1 MLLNNTH
8 LIEQLNT
15 SKSDK
20 NQKSEEEN
28 NQIGKLAELDIASIE
43 SNTMSNGS
51 SSSSSICSNTDTSL
65 PLPIYPQVLGNMR
78 IWDEKVAG
86 MANKT
91 EKLETTNN
99 SSEDSSSE
107 SSSDE
112 QTAATSAPPQYPIFT
127 WSNESVDNK
136 SSSRNLSSISSS
148 SSSSTSTT
156 ILPNLEIFDIKTHQP
171 EITASYS
178 TKPET
183 GSYQQL
189 PYCYQPPN
197 EIPISNSNELNI
209 SHPNPNPNPS
219 SEINKQCANCGN
231 LQTPLWRRDSR
242 GFYLC
247 NACGIYNRSN
257 RTSTSKTVV
266 DKTLRKS
273 VITISK
279 STLYIYLTLILTD
292 DSIYVSRVV

>member
-1 MLLNNTH
+1 MLLNNTQH
-8 LIEQLNT
+8 LIEQLN

-20 NQKSEEEN
+20 TEKSNKSEEESN
-28 NQIGKLAELDIASIE
+28 NNNTNLLDIASIE

-51 SSSSSICSNTDTSL
+51 SSSSSICSNTESL

-78 IWDEKVAG
+78 IWDEKMGAV
-86 MANKT
+86 NVSKT
-91 EKLETTNN
+91 SVDKLEAAN

-107 SSSDE
+107 SSDE
-112 QTAATSAPPQYPIFT
+112 QTTSAPQYPIFT

-136 SSSRNLSSISSS
+136 TTSSSSRNLSSISSS
-148 SSSSTSTT
+148 SSSSTST
-156 ILPNLEIFDIKTHQP
+156 ILPNLEIFDMKATQP
-171 EITASYS
+171 EIASYS
-178 TKPET
+178 TSTSIKPEI

-189 PYCYQPPN
+189 PYCYQPSN
-197 EIPISNSNELNI
+197 EIANSLTNNSNELANI
-209 SHPNPNPNPS
+209 SHPNSNPNPNPS

-273 VITISK
+273 VIIIS
-279 STLYIYLTLILTD
+279 
-292 DSIYVSRVV
+292 

>member
-1 MLLNNTH
+1 MEDRFDNMLLNNTQH
-8 LIEQLNT
+8 LIEQLN

-20 NQKSEEEN
+20 TEKSNKSEEESN
-28 NQIGKLAELDIASIE
+28 NNNTNLLDIASIE

-51 SSSSSICSNTDTSL
+51 SSSSSICSNTESL

-78 IWDEKVAG
+78 IWDEKMGAV
-86 MANKT
+86 NVSKT
-91 EKLETTNN
+91 SVDKLEAAN

-107 SSSDE
+107 SSDE
-112 QTAATSAPPQYPIFT
+112 QTTSAPQYPIFT

-136 SSSRNLSSISSS
+136 TTSSSSRNLSSISSS
-148 SSSSTSTT
+148 SSSSTST
-156 ILPNLEIFDIKTHQP
+156 ILPNLEIFDMKATQP
-171 EITASYS
+171 EIASYS
-178 TKPET
+178 TSTSIKPEI

-189 PYCYQPPN
+189 PYCYQPSN
-197 EIPISNSNELNI
+197 EIANSLTNNSNELANI
-209 SHPNPNPNPS
+209 SHPNSNPNLNPS

-273 VITISK
+273 VIIIS
-279 STLYIYLTLILTD
+279 
-292 DSIYVSRVV
+292 

>member
-8 LIEQLNT
+8 LRSEIEELNT
-15 SKSDK
+15 KSSSDK
-20 NQKSEEEN
+20 NEHQEKLLKS
-28 NQIGKLAELDIASIE
+28 ELDIASVE
-43 SNTMSNGS
+43 SSTMSNGS
-51 SSSSSICSNTDTSL
+51 SSSSSICSNTESL

-78 IWDEKVAG
+78 IWDEKIVAG
-86 MANKT
+86 IANNKT
-91 EKLETTNN
+91 SEKLDAAN

-107 SSSDE
+107 SDE
-112 QTAATSAPPQYPIFT
+112 QTSSAPQYPLFT

-136 SSSRNLSSISSS
+136 TSSSSRNLSSISSS
-148 SSSSTSTT
+148 SSSTSTT
-156 ILPNLEIFDIKTHQP
+156 VSSSILPNLEIFDMKAQP
-171 EITASYS
+171 EIASYS
-178 TKPET
+178 TSTSIKPET

-189 PYCYQPPN
+189 PYCYQSAN
-197 EIPISNSNELNI
+197 EIPIANNSLTSSSNELNI
-209 SHPNPNPNPS
+209 SHANPNPS

-273 VITISK
+273 VIFKLK
-279 STLYIYLTLILTD
+279 S
-292 DSIYVSRVV
+292 SNF

>member
-1 MLLNNTH
+1 MLLNNTQH
-8 LIEQLNT
+8 LIEQLN

-20 NQKSEEEN
+20 TEKSNKSEEESN
-28 NQIGKLAELDIASIE
+28 NNNTNLLDIASIE

-51 SSSSSICSNTDTSL
+51 SSSSSICSNTESL

-78 IWDEKVAG
+78 IWDEKMGAV
-86 MANKT
+86 NVSKT
-91 EKLETTNN
+91 SVDKLEAAN

-107 SSSDE
+107 SSDE
-112 QTAATSAPPQYPIFT
+112 QTTSAPQYPIFT

-136 SSSRNLSSISSS
+136 TTSSSSRNLSSISSS
-148 SSSSTSTT
+148 SSSSTST
-156 ILPNLEIFDIKTHQP
+156 ILPNLEIFDMKATQP
-171 EITASYS
+171 EIASYS
-178 TKPET
+178 TSTSIKPEI

-189 PYCYQPPN
+189 PYCYQPSN
-197 EIPISNSNELNI
+197 EIPNSLTSNSNELANI
-209 SHPNPNPNPS
+209 SHPNSNPNPNPS

-273 VITISK
+273 VIIIS
-279 STLYIYLTLILTD
+279 
-292 DSIYVSRVV
+292 

>member
-1 MLLNNTH
+1 MLLNNTQH

-91 EKLETTNN
+91 EKLETANN

-112 QTAATSAPPQYPIFT
+112 QTAATSAPQYPIFT

-156 ILPNLEIFDIKTHQP
+156 ILPNLEIFDMKTHQP
-171 EITASYS
+171 EITTSYS
-178 TKPET
+178 TKPEA

-189 PYCYQPPN
+189 PYCYQPTN
-197 EIPISNSNELNI
+197 EIAISNSNELNI
-209 SHPNPNPNPS
+209 SHPNPNPNPSS

-279 STLYIYLTLILTD
+279 SNSYYNI
-292 DSIYVSRVV
+292 